1 MGEMLLR
8 QESTTSSAQ
17 DHLATMEAYITVL
30 EDLCTHYMEYRSSFD
45 RLLIEIARRVQ
56 YREAAEKIVEGM
68 GRQLD
73 AMVDEERLLRED
85 FNSTHGAH
93 LPADICLCIE
103 NPPTKWE
110 VMPWGGSI
118 EVLPDV
124 AIDLLGEAKDR
135 VGRDHIPGSDSL

>member
-1 MGEMLLR
+1 
-8 QESTTSSAQ
+8 
-17 DHLATMEAYITVL
+17 MEAHITTL
-30 EDLCTHYMEYRSSFD
+30 EDLCTHYVEYRSSFD
-45 RLLIEIARRVQ
+45 WLLVEISRRVQ

-73 AMVDEERLLRED
+73 AMAQEERLLRED

-103 NPPTKWE
+103 NPPTRWE
-110 VMPWGGSI
+110 VTPWGGGSI

-124 AIDLLGEAKDR
+124 AFDLLGEAKDR
-135 VGRDHIPGSDSL
+135 VGRDNMPGSDSL